1 EWDFYSKEKSSE
13 IPLKSSPTT
22 AGRGIESV
30 SSAASARVS
39 PAPASVAPVAR
50 PASVTQPPAR
60 FRAPRMSRNAIV
72 LQVGALRSESDALAM
87 ADALQQKGFP
97 AFVIVPTT
105 DSFYRVQV
113 GPFLSQTVGDR
124 AKESL
129 QREGFKAIFRR

>member
-1 EWDFYSKEKSSE
+1 VVTDRRGKMPW
-13 IPLKSSPTT
+13 IPK
-22 AGRGIESV
+22 G
-30 SSAASARVS
+30 
-39 PAPASVAPVAR
+39 
-50 PASVTQPPAR
+50 
-60 FRAPRMSRNAIV
+60 AIV
-72 LQVGALRSESDALAM
+72 LQLAALTREGDALAM

>member
-1 EWDFYSKEKSSE
+1 
-13 IPLKSSPTT
+13 
-22 AGRGIESV
+22 
-30 SSAASARVS
+30 
-39 PAPASVAPVAR
+39 
-50 PASVTQPPAR
+50 
-60 FRAPRMSRNAIV
+60 PRMSRNAIV